1 MTALS
6 YVPIVLSLLL
16 LGAHFLRDD
25 ATALVIAALAL
36 CALLLV
42 RRPWAART
50 VQLALVA
57 GSLEWLRTLLV
68 IALQRQ
74 HAGLPW
80 LRMAMI
86 IGTVAALAL
95 LAAWLFQTARL
106 GRIYGLRARDD
117 ALSARTRARRDT

>member
-1 MTALS
+1 
-6 YVPIVLSLLL
+6 VVIGVEQE
-16 LGAHFLRDD
+16 D
-25 ATALVIAALAL
+25 AVR
-36 CALLLV
+36 ALLV
-42 RRPWAART
+42 ATPDVDTRSGRANHHGDP

-68 IALQRQ
+68 IAVQRQ

>member
-6 YVPIVLSLLL
+6 YAPIVLSLLL
-16 LGAHFLRDD
+16 LGAHFLRGD
-25 ATALVIAALAL
+25 AAALVTATLAL
-36 CALLLV
+36 GALLFV

-50 VQLALVA
+50 VQVALVA

-80 LRMAMI
+80 LRMALI
-86 IGTVAALAL
+86 LGTVAALAL

-106 GRIYGLRARDD
+106 GRIYGLRGRED
-117 ALSARTRARRDT
+117 A